1 MHAWTK
7 SGNPTEHPSPWGRYG
22 IFSTFRVL
30 PDHKILFKDQHLQ
43 RILQHA
49 EKLALPWIPSAEQIN
64 ARLVEY
70 IKALPADQDQLL
82 RVCLFEDC
90 LGLSARMTHSD
101 GKPVEG
107 WLLEYR
113 RPEPTIKCTAE
124 KDLYG
129 KLAELEI
136 EREDWIIM
144 DPKDQELRETA
155 TSNLIFASDK
165 DLLIPEKKI
174 LHGITLQNLMP
185 YLKRDFNISTGI
197 PNDQNILEF
206 DEILLCGTGRGVA
219 PLEKIPELGWSRNSH
234 ENFSKIRS
242 LYEEMISSPNAFFP
256 L

>member
-7 SGNPTEHPSPWGRYG
+7 SGNPLEHPSPWGRYG
-22 IFSTFRVL
+22 VFSTIRVL
-30 PDHKILFKDQHLQ
+30 PGHKILFKDQHLQ
-43 RILQHA
+43 RIRQHA
-49 EKLALPWIPSAEQIN
+49 DKLALPWGPSLEELN
-64 ARLVEY
+64 TRVEKY
-70 IKALPADQDQLL
+70 AKDLPADRDHLL

-90 LGLSARMTHSD
+90 LGLSARLAQSD
-101 GKPVEG
+101 GNPVEG

-129 KLAELEI
+129 KLVELEI

-155 TSNLIFASDK
+155 TSNLIFATDK
-165 DLLIPEKKI
+165 NLLIPEKKI

-185 YLKRDFNISTGI
+185 YLKKDFTISTVI

-206 DEILLCGTGRGVA
+206 NEILLCGTGRGIA
-219 PLEKIPELGWSRNSH
+219 PLEKIPELGWSKKSDD
-234 ENFSKIRS
+234 NFSKIRS
-242 LYEEMISSPNAFFP
+242 LYEKMISSPNAC
-256 L
+256 LSL